1 MPTLAHTPIIHIAR
15 WTDTQRAQALAAARQ
30 HQRDLLTQARTAD
43 AAGNTAEALAAVE
56 AYRLERS
63 AYNTLATIKFN

>member
-1 MPTLAHTPIIHIAR
+1 MTLAHTPLIHIAR

-30 HQRDLLTQARTAD
+30 YQRDLLQQAKAAD
-43 AAGNTAEALAAVE
+43 AAGDTAQALAAVE

-63 AYNTLATIKFN
+63 AYNTLKTIKFN

>member
-1 MPTLAHTPIIHIAR
+1 MTTLAHTPLIHVAR
-15 WTDTQRAQALAAARQ
+15 WTETQRAQALAAARQ
-30 HQRDLLTQARTAD
+30 HQRELLTQARTAD
-43 AAGNTAEALAAVE
+43 AAGNTAQALATVE